1 MPLMLYH
8 TVHSQLI
15 RIGKT
20 DLTHST
26 LKRLI
31 RCSSIPILVSQDS
44 FFSSK
49 NATKILNYI
58 IAPDTYKPLNFSTRA
73 YDGRMLSPF
82 FGFVDQNLVFSV

>member
-1 MPLMLYH
+1 VVSVADKSNTPNQFLFLEEHMPLMLYH
-8 TVHSQLI
+8 TVQSQLI
-15 RIGKT
+15 RIRKT

-31 RCSSIPILVSQDS
+31 RCSSIPIFVSQNS

-58 IAPDTYKPLNFSTRA
+58 IAPTLINH
-73 YDGRMLSPF
+73 
-82 FGFVDQNLVFSV
+82 